1 MALVTSGS
9 ATLSLDQEKFLVAK
23 LLDRSYLNL
32 VMGSLCDKLQM
43 REGAGKTAYM
53 VRYKRLNVP
62 VAALTEGQAGT
73 SNTIALE
80 EVTVT
85 LDQWGDWLEISDVV
99 QLTTKHPIMQQA
111 NVLLGDNAA
120 RVMDRE
126 ICVVL
131 LAGTNVIYGDGSVS
145 ARNAINETMTISDG
159 LLKDA
164 RAQLANDGAPAY
176 GSPAGDAKEVASG
189 FSRGQG
195 YILVCGP
202 EVVND
207 ISSPS
212 VSYGTFVSY
221 ANFND
226 SSKLLTSEI
235 GKWLNFRVLETNFIP
250 RFTRLGNTTIANASG
265 SDMGLTGFSAT
276 VSNGAGSLANSTS
289 FAYKIT
295 RKDLLR
301 GFEEAISIIHTTS
314 TGAADDTF
322 TFVMPSTSGY
332 VYNIYFDKT
341 SASTTDAGLG
351 LVASNVVA
359 SSSTIVL
366 TVAGA
371 SAAQPP
377 GSVGSS
383 TNTTVSLIHPVF
395 IVAQSAL
402 AWAGFYKPRMMM
414 SPNTATKDDP
424 LAQKRTI
431 GYKFFGKAVIKDQ
444 TRLLRLE
451 VVNA

>member
-1 MALVTSGS
+1 MALMTSSG
-9 ATLSLDQEKFLVAK
+9 LSTDQEKFLVGK

-53 VRYKRLNVP
+53 VRYKRMNVP
-62 VAALTEGQAGT
+62 LATLTEGDAGSSST
-73 SNTIALE
+73 FSLE

-85 LDQWGDWLEISDVV
+85 LDQWGDWLEISDVA
-99 QLTTKHPIMQQA
+99 QLTTKHPVMQQA
-111 NVLLGDNAA
+111 NLLLADNAA

-131 LAGTNVIYGDGSVS
+131 LAGTNVIYGDGSIS
-145 ARNAINETMTISDG
+145 ARASITSTMTISDG

-176 GSPAGDAKEVASG
+176 GSPAGDAKEVATG

-202 EVVND
+202 EIVND

-212 VSYGTFVSY
+212 ISYGTFVSY

-226 SSKLLTSEI
+226 SSKLLTAEI

-250 RFTRLGNTTIANASG
+250 RFTRLGNTTTAVVSTG
-265 SDMGLTGFSAT
+265 TMGLTGFVITAVAT
-276 VSNGAGSLANSTS
+276 GGALPATTSYAWKIVRKSLV
-289 FAYKIT
+289 
-295 RKDLLR
+295 R
-301 GFEEAISIIHTTS
+301 GFSEDISIIHTTTS
-314 TGAADDTF
+314 AGGVGINSF
-322 TFVMPSTSGY
+322 TFAMPSTAGY
-332 VYNIYFDKT
+332 VYDIYFDKT
-341 SASTTDAGLG
+341 SASSTDAGLG
-351 LVASNVVA
+351 LAVSNVA
-359 SSSTIVL
+359 
-366 TVAGA
+366 AGA
-371 SAAQPP
+371 TGTVTAVATGAQPP
-377 GSVGSS
+377 QDIGTD
-383 TNTTVSLIHPVF
+383 TNVTLVHPIF

-402 AWAGFYKPRMMM
+402 AWCGFYKPKMLM

-451 VVNA
+451 VVGA

>member
-1 MALVTSGS
+1 MTSSG
-9 ATLSLDQEKFLVAK
+9 LSTDQEKFLVGK

-53 VRYKRLNVP
+53 VRYKRMNVP
-62 VAALTEGQAGT
+62 MATLTEGSSGT
-73 SNTIALE
+73 SGTFTLE

-85 LDQWGDWLEISDVV
+85 LDQWGDWLEISDVA
-99 QLTTKHPIMQQA
+99 QLTTKHPVMQQA
-111 NVLLGDNAA
+111 QLLLADNAA

-131 LAGTNVIYGDGSVS
+131 LAGTNVIFGDGSVTDRQS
-145 ARNAINETMTISDG
+145 INETMTISDG

-202 EVVND
+202 EIVND

-226 SSKLLTSEI
+226 SSKLLTAEV

-265 SDMGLTGFSAT
+265 SGFGVTGLTVTAVDGGGSLTSAT
-276 VSNGAGSLANSTS
+276 SY
-289 FAYKIT
+289 AYKVT

-301 GFEEAISIIHTTS
+301 GFEEAISIIHTTNS
-314 TGAADDTF
+314 AAGVGINSF
-322 TFVMPSTSGY
+322 TFALPSTVGY
-332 VYNIYFDKT
+332 VYNVYFDKT

-351 LVASNVVA
+351 LVSANNAA
-359 SSSTIVL
+359 SS
-366 TVAGA
+366 TVAVTAVATG
-371 SAAQPP
+371 AQPP

-383 TNTTVSLIHPVF
+383 TNTTISLIHPVF

-402 AWAGFYKPRMMM
+402 AWCGFYKPKMML

-451 VVNA
+451 VANA